1 MKILLLSD
9 THGLLDKVYEI
20 YGKLNHIDLIIH
32 CGGLPA
38 RRAYPRRYPGNPHS
52 QCKRKLRRRLS
63 S

>member
-32 CGGLPA
+32 
-38 RRAYPRRYPGNPHS
+38 
-52 QCKRKLRRRLS
+52 LS
-63 S
+63 LIHI

>member
-32 CGGLPA
+32 CGDYQRDAHTLEEIG
-38 RRAYPRRYPGNPHS
+38 RAHV
-52 QCKRKLRRRLS
+52 
-63 S
+63 